1 MEPVN
6 AAPGATTS
14 AFAPDQWLPQI
25 ANGLGT
31 FSLALIASVLLLWPS
46 RSLLRRWGV
55 VDIPNARSSHA
66 RTTVRG
72 LGIAVLIAWAIAVVI
87 AAEPPFGFLTGIGAI
102 VLIGAVDD
110 VRSLS
115 PRLRLGAQV
124 LVSLGIAWVLVG
136 EVRPALP
143 VVIAVIVIGVF
154 LTATINAVNF
164 MDGVNGMSAL
174 HAVVFGCVY
183 FVILVSFVR
192 VDSPWMPTAAALA
205 GAFAA
210 FLPFNVRKVALGFLG
225 DAGSY
230 GLGVI
235 VGSLAVVTW
244 AVTGSWIAALFP
256 LAIYGL
262 DTAIT
267 AARRITS
274 GHNLL
279 NPHRDHIYQ
288 RTALRTGLPL
298 LSATITTMAT
308 LVMGLIAVLF
318 AYGVINVATALIV
331 GAGIAVI
338 YLFSP
343 ALIGTMCT
351 PSSHARLIESTEV
364 G

>member
-6 AAPGATTS
+6 AAPGAMTS
-14 AFAPDQWLPQI
+14 AFAPDQWLPQV

-31 FSLALIASVLLLWPS
+31 FSFALIISVLLLWPS

-87 AAEPPFGFLTGIGAI
+87 SAEPPLGFLTGIGAI

-115 PRLRLGAQV
+115 PRLRLGAQI

-143 VVIAVIVIGVF
+143 VVIGVIVIGVF

-174 HAVVFGCVY
+174 HAVLFGCVY

-192 VDSPWMPTAAALA
+192 MDSPWIPIAAALA

-230 GLGVI
+230 GLGAI

-262 DTAIT
+262 DTAVT
-267 AARRITS
+267 AARRITL

-308 LVMGLIAVLF
+308 VGMSLIAVLF
-318 AYGVINVATALIV
+318 AYGVINVATAITV
-331 GAGIAVI
+331 GTAIALI

-343 ALIGTMCT
+343 APISRMRPG
-351 PSSHARLIESTEV
+351 SHAPPIKSTEV